1 MPTLVA
7 RLPDSIAR
15 ARLRT
20 ALERQRQGGPAY
32 DALLVEGWAEAHE
45 LAASGAVSLLV
56 FEPYVGGVLDVESCV
71 VFRDEFP
78 AIVLLPYGDFA
89 GERARDVLRLAEL
102 GITHLVVR
110 SPPGEH
116 DGDDAP
122 LAFALHLT
130 DALAGSVAGRVLA
143 ALEDRIPDALVPAV
157 RYLLFAAE
165 RPLGPQQVARAT
177 YRHEKTLRDQLRA
190 AGLPSTQ
197 KLIIW
202 ARLFHAA
209 QLLGSGRRSV
219 ENVAGTLDFPSA
231 SALANQLGR
240 YAGVR
245 PGELVGRAD
254 ALERLLQIFRERH
267 AAGDWMLRS
276 SAGPAGAR
284 QRE

>member
-1 MPTLVA
+1 
-7 RLPDSIAR
+7 
-15 ARLRT
+15 
-20 ALERQRQGGPAY
+20 
-32 DALLVEGWAEAHE
+32 
-45 LAASGAVSLLV
+45 
-56 FEPYVGGVLDVESCV
+56 
-71 VFRDEFP
+71 
-78 AIVLLPYGDFA
+78 
-89 GERARDVLRLAEL
+89 
-102 GITHLVVR
+102 
-110 SPPGEH
+110 
-116 DGDDAP
+116 
-122 LAFALHLT
+122 
-130 DALAGSVAGRVLA
+130 VLA